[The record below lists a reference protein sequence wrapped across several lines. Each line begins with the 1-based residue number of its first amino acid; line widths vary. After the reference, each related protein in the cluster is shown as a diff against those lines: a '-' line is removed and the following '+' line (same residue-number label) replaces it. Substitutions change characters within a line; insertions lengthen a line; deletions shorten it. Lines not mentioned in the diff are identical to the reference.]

1 MNAWAL
7 LTAGVLI
14 GLCGTGAIAAAAVR
28 NRNGAVGLATACAA
42 LALPVG
48 LYVHGWRGV
57 VAHVDHIAAVRII
70 TRKAITD
77 RVKPAL
83 PPAVAPPTL
92 ASPVKAD
99 PGMGG
104 TP

>member
-7 LTAGVLI
+7 LTAGVLV
-14 GLCGTGAIAAAAVR
+14 GLLGTAAIAAAASR
-28 NRNGAVGLATACAA
+28 NRAAAVGLALACAA

-77 RVKPAL
+77 RIKPAL
-83 PPAVAPPTL
+83 PLAVAPPPL
-92 ASPVKAD
+92 
-99 PGMGG
+99 GG
-104 TP
+104 GRP